1 MAQTI
6 RLSDRQMAARVK
18 RGACLLDKHR
28 PGWEREIDLGRLG
41 LLENDVLSQLCGDP
55 MSALQTLGFGSVR
68 DRLEQL
74 YTEIP
79 ATTFRD
85 GNLAD
90 YGFAA
95 FREDGGG
102 DWRQA
107 YQELRRLWRTEVR
120 ARLGPSVRR
129 VVGSAT
135 ELPQGIHGP
144 L

>member
-1 MAQTI
+1 MAQII

-41 LLENDVLSQLCGDP
+41 LLENDVLSQLFGDP
-55 MSALQTLGFGSVR
+55 MEAIQALGFGSVR
-68 DRLEQL
+68 DHLEQL

-79 ATTFRD
+79 AIRFRCGD
-85 GNLAD
+85 LAD

-102 DWRQA
+102 EWRQA
-107 YQELRRLWRTEVR
+107 YQELRRLWRPEVR
-120 ARLGPSVRR
+120 TRLGPRVRR
-129 VVGSAT
+129 AVDSAN
-135 ELPQGIHGP
+135 
-144 L
+144 

>member
-1 MAQTI
+1 MAQVI

-28 PGWEREIDLGRLG
+28 PGWEREIDLKRLG
-41 LLENDVLSQLCGDP
+41 LLENDVLSQLCGNP

-68 DRLEQL
+68 DHLDHL
-74 YTEIP
+74 YIEIP
-79 ATTFRD
+79 ATKFRG

-102 DWRQA
+102 EWRQA
-107 YQELRRLWRTEVR
+107 YHELRRLWRAEVR
-120 ARLGPSVRR
+120 TRLGPKRPAGR
-129 VVGSAT
+129 
-135 ELPQGIHGP
+135 
-144 L
+144 

>member
-1 MAQTI
+1 MAQVI

-28 PGWEREIDLGRLG
+28 PGWEREIDVRRLG
-41 LLENDVLSQLCGDP
+41 LLENDVLLQLYGDP
-55 MSALQTLGFGSVR
+55 MEALQALGFGSVR
-68 DRLEQL
+68 DHLEHL

-79 ATTFRD
+79 ATTFRG

-95 FREDGGG
+95 FREDRGGE
-102 DWRQA
+102 WRQA

-120 ARLGPSVRR
+120 TRLGPSVRR
-129 VVGSAT
+129 VVDSAN
-135 ELPQGIHGP
+135 
-144 L
+144 